1 MEGTLGALDVVCRD
15 PSQIQVVSRQTSG
28 RLSLGTGDLRSHHL
42 GVERRCDARGNPI
55 LQFEQLVHDSIVSFG
70 PQVPTAAGVNQ
81 HATDTQALS
90 CLLDTAVHHVPHA
103 KLASD
108 PPYIDALVG
117 KGGTTGHHYEV
128 WNAR

>member
-1 MEGTLGALDVVCRD
+1 MEGTLGALDVVCRH

-42 GVERRCDARGNPI
+42 GGERRCDARGDPI
-55 LQFEQLVHDSIVSFG
+55 LPLAQLVHDTILSFG
-70 PQVPTAAGVNQ
+70 PQVPIPTGVNQ

-90 CLLDTAVHHVPHA
+90 CLLYAAVHHVSHA

-108 PPYIDALVG
+108 PPY
-117 KGGTTGHHYEV
+117 
-128 WNAR
+128 